1 MELPN
6 RDEHEAAIATAL
18 ATVAQRHRHEIAEF
32 MGDVPDMD
40 HVPEE
45 FWQRMEDETAEAI
58 QDSLLDTFSASSHLH
73 GWGHKKTE
81 KKALREVRQGI
92 SDAAFAAYGWATDRA
107 RAFAR
112 YWTTSTRE
120 RIRVGLENPAEPP
133 PIDVTQAEHEQA
145 TQTPRAISSGEFNV
159 LLDATFSP
167 QRIETVAI
175 DEVTRA
181 RHAGA
186 ETARDATVGLGGND
200 RWRTQRDDRVC
211 HICEPNEGKRR
222 DDWPAKFAEGPPC
235 HPRCRCWIEYQDL
248 ETDQYG
254 REWTIPMVDEW
265 NFPLPGNL
273 R

>member
-18 ATVAQRHRHEIAEF
+18 ATVAQRHRHEIAEL
-32 MGDVPDMD
+32 MGNVPDMD
-40 HVPEE
+40 HVPEG

-92 SDAAFAAYGWATDRA
+92 SDAALAAYGWATDRA

-112 YWTTSTRE
+112 YW
-120 RIRVGLENPAEPP
+120 
-133 PIDVTQAEHEQA
+133 IDVTQAEHEQA
-145 TQTPRAISSGEFNV
+145 SQTPRAITSGEFNV

-254 REWTIPMVDEW
+254 NEWTISMESEW
-265 NFPLPGNL
+265 NFPLPENL